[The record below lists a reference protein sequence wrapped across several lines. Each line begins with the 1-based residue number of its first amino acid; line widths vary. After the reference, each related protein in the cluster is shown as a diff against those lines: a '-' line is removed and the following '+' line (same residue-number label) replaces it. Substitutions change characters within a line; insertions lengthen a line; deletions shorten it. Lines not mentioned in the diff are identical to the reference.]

1 MFEDSLKKL
10 EETAATIRD
19 ENSSLDECIKAY
31 EDGIKAYEECK
42 KILEETKGKIE
53 VYHGQ
58 DI

>member
-1 MFEDSLKKL
+1 MFEDNLKIL
-10 EETAATIRD
+10 EEMANTIRKD
-19 ENSSLDECIKAY
+19 ETTLDECIKAY
-31 EDGIKAYEECK
+31 ENGIKAYDECK

>member
-1 MFEDSLKKL
+1 MFEDNLKKL
-10 EETAATIRD
+10 EDMAKVIRSEETT
-19 ENSSLDECIKAY
+19 LDDCIKAY
-31 EDGIKAYEECK
+31 EEGMKAYDECK